1 MVRDLDQGFNTKRTV
16 YNTDKEAYKQQVTEE
31 VQQARQE
38 GRLDEIA
45 DRYEDLYSLVEKVA
59 QAGYLEVPKED
70 SEVLEAL
77 RVLRE
82 AGFFDYAK
90 YNENIYDIYNKDEKT
105 ERLKPAD
112 YELIVPYRSIV
123 NTDEEGYFKYIGTIG
138 EENPVKPDPA
148 TEKQMSSMLTFA
160 DVMYALDCV
169 KLTLPTPEQVFSG
182 YTSNPKYYESTFGDV
197 GPTYEYNGNGL
208 DGDGNETGETM
219 EEFLKE
225 AKERA
230 DNMAQSMIENDDS
243 SEYLKDF
250 LEKNEQ
256 GQSKVDDDNTTFSA
270 NEMAGKRN
278 NIKVRNAY
286 EMLMADGENPDILS
300 ELRPIIDLIQMNLD
314 DTSQAIEKALEY
326 ESDSSPDQ
334 AYHVN
339 EIADFLKRLGMH
351 HSDLEV

>member
-1 MVRDLDQGFNTKRTV
+1 LDREYETKRTV
-16 YNTDKEAYKQQVTEE
+16 YNTDKEAYKQQVTGE

-59 QAGYLEVPKED
+59 QAGYLEIPKED
-70 SEVLEAL
+70 TEVLEAL

-82 AGFFDYAK
+82 AGFFDYIK
-90 YNENIYDIYNKDEKT
+90 YNENIFDIYNKDEKS
-105 ERLKPAD
+105 EKLKPAD
-112 YELIVPYRSIV
+112 YELIVPYRSIA
-123 NTDEEGYFKYIGTIG
+123 NLDEEGEYKYIGTIG
-138 EENPVKPDPA
+138 DENPVKPNPVI
-148 TEKQMSSMLTFA
+148 EKQMASMLTFA

-225 AKERA
+225 AKNRA

-243 SEYLKDF
+243 TEYLKDF

-300 ELRPIIDLIQMNLD
+300 ELRPIIDLIQMNLID
-314 DTSQAIEKALEY
+314 GSQALEKALEL
-326 ESDSSPDQ
+326 ESMTEPDQ
-334 AYHVN
+334 SNNVESIVKYLTHLGIN
-339 EIADFLKRLGMH
+339 HTELK
-351 HSDLEV
+351 E